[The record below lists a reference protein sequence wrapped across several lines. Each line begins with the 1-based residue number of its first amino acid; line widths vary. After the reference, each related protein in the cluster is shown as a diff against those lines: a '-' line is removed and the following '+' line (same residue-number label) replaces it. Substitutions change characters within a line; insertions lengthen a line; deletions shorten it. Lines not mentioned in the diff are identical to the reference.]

1 MNAKKNHILIID
13 DDKEITLLISD
24 YLMKHGYRTTWALN
38 GLHIKHLLRENNFDL
53 IILDIMLP
61 GIDGLTLCQTIRKT
75 HDTPIFMLSAANSTE
90 DRVAG
95 LELGAD
101 DYISKPFSARELLAR
116 IKAQLRRTK
125 GELYSGEKRLNP
137 LQKIGFSH
145 WKLDRNT
152 RCLIDKDE
160 IALPLSQ
167 REYDLLLIFL
177 EHPRRILSRDQL
189 MDLLYDKDCDPMDR
203 TIDVLIGR
211 LRKKIECDPRNAEL
225 LVTIRGG
232 GYQLNTEVTL
242 L

>member
-24 YLMKHGYRTTWALN
+24 YLIQHGYKTTCALN
-38 GLHIKHLLRENNFDL
+38 GLHINQLLKEHNFDL

-61 GIDGLTLCQTIRKT
+61 NIDGLKLCQIIRKT

-116 IKAQLRRTK
+116 IKAQLRRTN
-125 GELYSGEKRLNP
+125 GELYQGGKRLNP
-137 LQKIGFSH
+137 LQQIGFSN
-145 WKLDRNT
+145 WTVDRNT
-152 RCLIDKDE
+152 RCLIDKDD

-177 EHPRRILSRDQL
+177 EHPGRILSRDQL
-189 MDLLYDKDCDPMDR
+189 MDFLYDKECDPMDR

-211 LRKKIECDPRNAEL
+211 LRKKIEFDPKNSQL
-225 LVTIRGG
+225 LITIRGG
-232 GYQLNTEVTL
+232 GYQLNAQVSL